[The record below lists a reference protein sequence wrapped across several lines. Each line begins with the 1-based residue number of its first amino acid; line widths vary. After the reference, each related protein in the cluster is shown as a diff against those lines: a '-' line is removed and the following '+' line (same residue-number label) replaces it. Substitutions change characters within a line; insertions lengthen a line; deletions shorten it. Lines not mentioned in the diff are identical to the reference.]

1 MKTFEDICYM
11 TQPEVKDYMQQYL
24 TSKQYK
30 VINEDGFLYAKGT
43 VPVLLVAHM
52 DTVHKEQCH
61 SIMESGGMI
70 TSSQGIGGDDR
81 CGIFIIANIVKDIK
95 CSVLLC
101 EDEECGGIGA
111 RKFTKTNYITN
122 LDVNYMIEFDRKGK
136 DDAVFYS
143 CDNKDF
149 AKFVTDG
156 TGYKEA
162 TGSFSDISILMPAS
176 KLCGVNLSCGY
187 YSPHTIQEYVKY
199 SEMMDTIDAA
209 KNLINTKCEKPYEYI
224 ARVIQNNYYEGFH
237 FGPTKKTKK
246 SMSDIIKGDTL
257 LELEV
262 IAISDKFEEEI
273 LYGSG
278 TTKAECWLDVFTENP
293 WLNIDSVIDYS
304 IY

>member
-1 MKTFEDICYM
+1 M
-11 TQPEVKDYMQQYL
+11 
-24 TSKQYK
+24 
-30 VINEDGFLYAKGT
+30 INEDGFLYAKGT

-52 DTVHKEQCH
+52 DTVHKEQCK

-149 AKFVTDG
+149 TKFVTDG

-162 TGSFSDISILMPAS
+162 TGSFSDISLLMPAS

-187 YSPHTIQEYVKY
+187 YSPHTIQEYVRY

-209 KNLINTKCEKPYEYI
+209 KNLINTKCEKPYEYV
-224 ARVIQNNYYEGFH
+224 ARVIQNDYFKRFNYGT
-237 FGPTKKTKK
+237 TKKTKK

-262 IAISDKFEEEI
+262 IAISNKFEEEV